1 MKLTRFIKNEEVTLG
16 RLDFANQHFFTVE
29 RPWLDNQTS
38 ISCIPD
44 GNYKLK
50 RVDSPRFGDD
60 MWEIA
65 DVPDRTHILFHVAN
79 GPHNVK
85 GCIGLGQTIYPDL
98 RGVGSSRLAITEFY
112 HLTAG
117 FEEEDIEIVTEVLS

>member
-1 MKLTRFIKNEEVTLG
+1 MKITRFVKSESVTLG
-16 RLDFANQHFFTVE
+16 RLDFANQHFYTVE

-44 GNYKLK
+44 GIYKLK
-50 RVDSPRFGDD
+50 RVDSPKFGDD

-65 DVPDRTHILFHVAN
+65 DVPDRTHILIHVAN
-79 GPHNVK
+79 GPHNVE
-85 GCIGLGQTIYPDL
+85 GCVGLGQTIYPDL

-112 HLTAG
+112 SLTAG
-117 FEEEDIEIVTEVLS
+117 LEGENIEIVTEALA